1 MAMIEDK
8 YPLREK
14 KHAKTKLALTEAFI
28 KKMEQEDY
36 DALSI
41 KDICQQ
47 VEVSE
52 ATFFNYFPKKMDV
65 IIYFHQLFF
74 LKIYWRLE
82 HESQTQDPL
91 QRIMKLLDYLADDIP
106 EPNVFYKFI
115 GVFLKD
121 RQCKDAVVDISAAE
135 KYYAYPD
142 LAGIE
147 DIKPANMDL
156 YLQELI
162 GQAITQKK
170 INPAV
175 SRDDVWLAV
184 HTILIGTPMSLK
196 DSFSGLKEA
205 FRKQITWL
213 WQSLCV

>member
-1 MAMIEDK
+1 MTIIEDK

-14 KHAKTKLALTEAFI
+14 KHAKTKLALTESFT
-28 KKMEQEDY
+28 KRMELEEY
-36 DALSI
+36 DAISI
-41 KDICQQ
+41 KEVCQQ

-52 ATFFNYFPKKMDV
+52 ATFFNYFPKKIDV
-65 IIYFHQLFF
+65 IIYFHHLFF
-74 LKIYWRLE
+74 LKLYWRLE

-106 EPNVFYKFI
+106 EPNVFFKFI
-115 GVFLKD
+115 GVYLKD
-121 RQCKDAVVDISAAE
+121 RQCKDAMVEISDAE

-147 DIKPANMDL
+147 AIKPANMDS

-162 GQAITQKK
+162 ERAIAQKMIK
-170 INPAV
+170 PAV
-175 SRDDVWLAV
+175 GKDEVWRAV
-184 HTILIGTPMSLK
+184 HTILIGTPMSCK
-196 DSFSGLKEA
+196 ENFSELKESYQ
-205 FRKQITWL
+205 KQLTWL